1 MNNPDDLHGLID
13 EANSEVETGYKR
25 AMAAKPKR
33 RGQLRHQLLP
43 ILPAL
48 LFALAYYVYSTQ
60 QPEQSS
66 AAAIAAEL
74 TALLQQAREDVE
86 NGRVDGA
93 PPPVLPNAALAAVVS
108 YQVFGSSYFLSAQSS
123 GVLVEMDTNG
133 AAFAGQ
139 IFHTSF
145 ARTAVTA
152 QQAATPLDRV
162 LDTGSG
168 LLLDSRAKG
177 LTIVETTG
185 RQAIETGGVQSVMSD
200 VDGNLVQ

>member
-13 EANSEVETGYKR
+13 EANSEVETGDKR

-133 AAFAGQ
+133 EAFAGQ

-145 ARTAVTA
+145 ARTA

-168 LLLDSRAKG
+168 LLLDARAQG

-185 RQAIETGGVQSVMSD
+185 RQAVETGGVQFVMSG